1 MIVAIDAGN
10 SRIKWG
16 LHDGAGWE
24 ARGVLATAD
33 AGWLSEAAEEW
44 PADARV
50 VVCNVA
56 GAEVA
61 RGIKA
66 ALGARQRDV
75 HDFVASA
82 SCCGV
87 TNAYEHPE
95 QLGADRW
102 AALLGAHAMQLA
114 PAAPL
119 LVVCAG
125 TATTID
131 LLSADGDFRGGI
143 ILPGFDLMRSA
154 LAGNT
159 AQLPLAEGEYHAEPR
174 NTMDA
179 IVSGCLNAQLGA
191 IERMF
196 MSIAS
201 FPGARCL
208 MTGGG
213 AARLQTHLSIPLQV
227 EENLILQGL
236 VRYGA
241 NR

>member
-1 MIVAIDAGN
+1 M
-10 SRIKWG
+10 
-16 LHDGAGWE
+16 
-24 ARGVLATAD
+24 LATAD
-33 AGWLSEAAEEW
+33 AGWLSDAVEEW
-44 PADARV
+44 PADARI

-61 RGIKA
+61 HGIKV
-66 ALGARQRDV
+66 ALGIHHRDV
-75 HDFVASA
+75 HSFVASA

-87 TNAYEHPE
+87 TNTYEQPE

-102 AALLGAHAMQLA
+102 AALLGAHALQVEL
-114 PAAPL
+114 AAPC

-125 TATTID
+125 TATTVD
-131 LLSADGDFRGGI
+131 HLAADGCFRGGV

-159 AQLPLAEGEYHAEPR
+159 AQLPLAEGEYRAEPR

-196 MSIAS
+196 ASIAGV
-201 FPGARCL
+201 PGARCL

-213 AARLQTHLSIPLQV
+213 VARLQTYLSIPVQV

-241 NR
+241 SR